1 MKLQEWNRSPDSP
14 LRIAGLVAAMTTLL
28 LLLNTAVA
36 AAGDLPDIGID
47 LSKAQRLSDSEMGQL
62 RGRFAVNG
70 QPILSFGLLMQSSL
84 GPQTGQPGDVLSAGV
99 AFGVDLSGKTPKIT
113 TNMTWTTQSDPGL
126 ASPGLLSGGGSGPLG
141 KLNGGI
147 GQVVQIAGQ
156 GNSAANVA
164 TIDLTTTPPAPL
176 VSPTVPGGTA
186 CDALCQA
193 EITKNGIRVMVSMP
207 GEGSA
212 TQTINPQS
220 IVQGVMLNGNLA
232 QALNSLQLEIQL
244 GPTNPE
250 SVSALST
257 VLQTIPMLPH

>member
-1 MKLQEWNRSPDSP
+1 MKLKKWIESPNFRP
-14 LRIAGLVAAMTTLL
+14 RVVGLMAAMTTLA

-36 AAGDLPDIGID
+36 AAGELPDIGID
-47 LSKAQRLSDSEMGQL
+47 LSTVQPLSDSEMGQE

-70 QPILSFGLLMQSSL
+70 QPILFFGLLMTSSL
-84 GPQTGQPGDVLSAGV
+84 GPQPGLPGDILSAGV
-99 AFGVDLSGKTPKIT
+99 AFGVDLSGKTPRIT
-113 TNMTWTTQSDPGL
+113 TNVTWATQSDAGL
-126 ASPGLLSGGGSGPLG
+126 ANPGPPLGGGSGPLNN
-141 KLNGGI
+141 LHGGI

-156 GNSAANVA
+156 GNSALNVA

-186 CDALCQA
+186 CDVLCQA
-193 EITKNGIRVMVSMP
+193 EIKQNGIQVRVSMP

-232 QALNSLQLEIQL
+232 QAVNSLQIEVQL
-244 GPTNPE
+244 GPTSSND
-250 SVSALST
+250 VSGLSS
-257 VLQTIPMLPH
+257 VLQTLPMLPH

>member
-1 MKLQEWNRSPDSP
+1 MKLQEWTKSPNSP
-14 LRIAGLVAAMTTLL
+14 PRVAGFMAAVATFA

-36 AAGDLPDIGID
+36 AAGELPDIGID

-70 QPILSFGLLMQSSL
+70 QPILFFGLLMYSSL
-84 GPQTGQPGDVLSAGV
+84 GPQPGHPGDALSAGV
-99 AFGVDLSGKTPKIT
+99 AFAVDLSGKTPKII
-113 TNMTWTTQSDPGL
+113 TNLTWATQSDPGL
-126 ASPGLLSGGGSGPLG
+126 ANPGLPSGGGSGPLSN
-141 KLNGGI
+141 LNGGI

-164 TIDLTTTPPAPL
+164 TIDLTTATPASL
-176 VSPTVPGGTA
+176 VSPTVSGGTP
-186 CDALCQA
+186 CDKLCQA
-193 EITKNGIRVMVSMP
+193 EITKNGIQVRVSMP

-232 QALNSLQLEIQL
+232 QALNSLQLVVQL
-244 GPTNPE
+244 GPTSPN
-250 SVSALST
+250 SVSGLST

>member
-1 MKLQEWNRSPDSP
+1 MKLQEWTKSPNSP
-14 LRIAGLVAAMTTLL
+14 PRVAGFMAAIAAFA
-28 LLLNTAVA
+28 LLLNTPVA
-36 AAGDLPDIGID
+36 AAGELPDIGID

-70 QPILSFGLLMQSSL
+70 QPILFFGLLMQSSL
-84 GPQTGQPGDVLSAGV
+84 GPQPGHPGDALSAGV
-99 AFGVDLSGKTPKIT
+99 AFGVDLSGKAPKVT
-113 TNMTWTTQSDPGL
+113 TNLTWATQSAPGPANPSL
-126 ASPGLLSGGGSGPLG
+126 PSGGGSGPLNN
-141 KLNGGI
+141 LSGGI

-176 VSPTVPGGTA
+176 ASPTTSGGTA

-193 EITKNGIRVMVSMP
+193 EITKNGIKVMVSMP

-244 GPTNPE
+244 GPTNPT
-250 SVSALST
+250 SVSGLST
-257 VLQTIPMLPH
+257 VLQAIPMPPH